1 MKLKWFAI
9 VLMLFPLC
17 QAWAQ
22 EPAAAAG
29 PAAATPETGLQSQKE
44 KVSYGIGVEAG
55 RNFKRNELDID
66 LELVI
71 KGLKDGYSGGQLLV
85 SEEEFRKAM
94 TAYQRELAAK
104 KAEALKLAADKN
116 KKEGDAFLEENKKKE
131 GVVTLESGLQYKIL
145 TAGTGNLP
153 TDKDMVE
160 VNYRG
165 TLIDGTEFDSSY
177 KRGQPASF
185 QLARIIPGWKE
196 ALKLMPAGSK
206 WQIFIPPALAYGT
219 RGSGD
224 KIGPNATLIFEVELL
239 SVKEAPA
246 QPEKKPVATPPVPAP
261 APKN

>member
-1 MKLKWFAI
+1 
-9 VLMLFPLC
+9 
-17 QAWAQ
+17 
-22 EPAAAAG
+22 
-29 PAAATPETGLQSQKE
+29 
-44 KVSYGIGVEAG
+44 
-55 RNFKRNELDID
+55 
-66 LELVI
+66 
-71 KGLKDGYSGGQLLV
+71 
-85 SEEEFRKAM
+85 
-94 TAYQRELAAK
+94 
-104 KAEALKLAADKN
+104 
-116 KKEGDAFLEENKKKE
+116 
-131 GVVTLESGLQYKIL
+131 
-145 TAGTGNLP
+145 
-153 TDKDMVE
+153 MVE

-196 ALKLMPAGSK
+196 ALKLMPTGSK